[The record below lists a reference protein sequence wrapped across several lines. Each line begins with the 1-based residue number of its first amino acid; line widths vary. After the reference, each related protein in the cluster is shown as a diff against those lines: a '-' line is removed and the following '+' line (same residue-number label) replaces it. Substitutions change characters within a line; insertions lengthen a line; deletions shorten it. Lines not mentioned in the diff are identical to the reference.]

1 MNLKGLKINFLGDSI
16 TEGHGTTEPDK
27 VFHQLIKEKYGLTEA
42 RNYGIGG
49 TRIAK
54 QSKPSENPRWDL
66 DFNSRCDEM
75 SDDADAVVV
84 FGGTN
89 DYGHGDAKIGT
100 FEDMG
105 VYTFYGAL
113 RTLMEKLIN
122 KYPGKP
128 IVFVTPLHRMGEKHP
143 MGDKQDKVDYNT
155 LSAEEKAKYAPLSEY
170 VRIIKEAAE
179 YYSIPVIDLYAI
191 SGIQPEVEILREKFC
206 PDGLHPN
213 DEGHKLMAERIGN
226 YLKAL

>member
-1 MNLKGLKINFLGDSI
+1 MELKGLKINFLGDSI
-16 TEGHGTTEPDK
+16 TEGHGTSSPDK
-27 VFHQLIKEKYGLTEA
+27 VFHQLIKKKFGLSEA

-54 QSKPSENPRWDL
+54 QHTVSENPQWDL
-66 DFNSRCDEM
+66 SFVQRCDDM
-75 SDDADAVVV
+75 TDDADAVVV

-89 DYGHGDAKIGT
+89 DYGHGTAQIGS
-100 FEDMG
+100 FENMD

-128 IVFVTPLHRMGEKHP
+128 IVFITPLHRSGEMNP
-143 MGDKQDKVDYNT
+143 LGDKGGVVDYDA
-155 LSAEEKAKYAPLSEY
+155 LSEAEKEKYAPLSEY
-170 VRIIKEAAE
+170 VRIIREVAE

-191 SGIQPEVEILREKFC
+191 SGIQPEVEILKEKFC

-226 YLKAL
+226 YLKSL